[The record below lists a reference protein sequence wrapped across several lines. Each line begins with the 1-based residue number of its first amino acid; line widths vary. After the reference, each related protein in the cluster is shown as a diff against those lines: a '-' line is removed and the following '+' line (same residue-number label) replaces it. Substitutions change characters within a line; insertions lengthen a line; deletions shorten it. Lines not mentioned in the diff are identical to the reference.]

1 MRAGRVGTSAAAV
14 LCLGLAC
21 GTAYGSGAAS
31 SRPLTQRVLKADEF
45 AGMKPS
51 KPPTVVGSV
60 AAWAQGNKSWE
71 ARYRKE
77 GFVAGVG
84 EQLVTPGNS
93 NRYGLSLVVELSSA
107 AGAKAE
113 LTWDATS
120 NGPWQNFKVPAIP
133 GAIGFEESGPGGGGR
148 NVGFTIGPYAYVVG
162 AGWQGG
168 ANNAISVNT
177 LRAAALLLYHRVN
190 GA

>member
-1 MRAGRVGTSAAAV
+1 MRAGRVRTSAVAV
-14 LCLGLAC
+14 LCLAVAC

-31 SRPLTQRVLKADEF
+31 GRPLTQRVLKAGEF

-51 KPPTVVGSV
+51 TPPKVVTSV
-60 AAWAQGNKSWE
+60 AAWAQGNKSAA
-71 ARYRKE
+71 ARFRKE
-77 GFVAGVG
+77 GFVAGVA
-84 EQLVTPGNS
+84 EQLVTPGNP

-107 AGAKAE
+107 AGAKAVV
-113 LTWDATS
+113 TSDATS
-120 NGPWQNFKVPAIP
+120 NGPWQNFNVPAIP
-133 GAIGFEESGPGGGGR
+133 GATGFEASGPDRGGR

-168 ANNAISVNT
+168 AKNAISVNT